1 MRTRIAHLTPAPM
14 FSSRLF
20 SLLLVA
26 GVLGGLS
33 APVPAGAQE
42 SAALIDALIR
52 KGILTNQEAEDI
64 RAELVRENNTVPARA
79 MAYGKATDRLSVGMR
94 MQAQYSYLDTDVPGA
109 AFGPVAVNHALL
121 RRMYLSFKA
130 GVGGPWGVT
139 VTYDFASAGYDDGY
153 FEFRASNDLVFN
165 FGLRKVAVG
174 YEERASSGELRSIE
188 RSGVTRYFVESN
200 NGRRLGAASYR
211 IGAFLDGKKE
221 LSSRAG
227 LFYTAAL
234 TNPERNETFNLAA
247 GPGDSTNNRPAYW
260 GTIGF
265 NGRIGEAG
273 TWVTGV
279 GAGFL
284 PDQGGAG
291 VANLGRGFDL
301 TLYSAFVDVR
311 TERFNLMAEYLTA
324 DVERGASATRDAQ
337 PAGFFVQTG
346 LFLTPVIEAMLRFES
361 LDTDGRGVNLADVVR
376 SAPAGGT
383 MDTFSS
389 WFAGAN
395 WYLRGNDLK
404 YQLGVVYG
412 KTKDTVT
419 GAPAEAKAVGVR
431 SQMQVQF

>member
-1 MRTRIAHLTPAPM
+1 MRIQSVAQ
-14 FSSRLF
+14 SRF
-20 SLLLVA
+20 PKFCRRSVPRLL
-26 GVLGGLS
+26 LGGLLGIGLGL
-33 APVPAGAQE
+33 VPAGAQE
-42 SAALIDALIR
+42 SGALIDALIR

-64 RAELVRENNTVPARA
+64 RAELVRENNTVPSRA
-79 MAYGKATDRLSVGMR
+79 MANGRSTDRLSVGMR
-94 MQAQYSYLDTDVPGA
+94 MQAQYAYLDTDVPGA
-109 AFGPVAVNHALL
+109 AFGPVATNHAFL
-121 RRMYLSFKA
+121 RRMYLTLRA
-130 GVGGPWGVT
+130 GLGGNWGAT
-139 VTYDFASAGYDDGY
+139 MTYDFASNGYDDAF
-153 FEFRASNDLVFN
+153 FEWRPHRDLTFN
-165 FGLRKVAVG
+165 FGLRKVAVA
-174 YEERASSGELRSIE
+174 YEERASSGDLRSIE

-211 IGAFLDGKKE
+211 IGAFLDGKRE
-221 LSSRAG
+221 FNAQRG
-227 LFYTAAL
+227 LFYTAAV

-260 GTIGF
+260 GTFGL
-265 NGRIGEAG
+265 NGRIGETG
-273 TWVTGV
+273 TWIAGV

-291 VANLGRGFDL
+291 IANLGRGFDL
-301 TLYSAFVDVR
+301 SLYSAFVDFR
-311 TERFNLMAEYLTA
+311 TERFNVMAEYLTA

-337 PAGFFVQTG
+337 PAGYFIQTG
-346 LFLTPVIEAMLRFES
+346 LFLTTEIEMMLRFES
-361 LDTDGRGVNLADVVR
+361 LDTDGRGVTMADVVR
-376 SAPAGGT
+376 SAPAGGA

-419 GAPAEAKAVGVR
+419 GTPAEAKAVGVR

>member
-1 MRTRIAHLTPAPM
+1 MLNSGP
-14 FSSRLF
+14 
-20 SLLLVA
+20 SLLFRLS
-26 GVLGGLS
+26 VLLCGLMG
-33 APVPAGAQE
+33 AATAGAQE
-42 SAALIDALIR
+42 SGALIDALIR

-64 RAELVRENNTVPARA
+64 RAELVRENNTVPSRA
-79 MAYGKATDRLSVGMR
+79 MAYGKSTDRLSVGMR
-94 MQAQYSYLDTDVPGA
+94 MQAQYNYLDTEVPAA
-109 AFGPVAVNHALL
+109 AFGPVATHHALL

-130 GVGGPWGVT
+130 GVGGAWGAT
-139 VTYDFASAGYDDGY
+139 VTYDFSSSGFDDAY
-153 FEFRASNDLVFN
+153 FEWRANNDLTFN

-174 YEERASSGELRSIE
+174 YEERASSGDLRSIE
-188 RSGVTRYFVESN
+188 RSGVTRYFVEAN

-211 IGAFLDGKKE
+211 IGAFLDGKKD
-221 LSSRAG
+221 LKPGTA
-227 LFYTAAL
+227 LFYTAAI

-247 GPGDSTNNRPAYW
+247 GAGDNTNNQPAYW
-260 GTIGF
+260 GTVGL
-265 NGRIGEAG
+265 NGRFGEAG
-273 TWVTGV
+273 TWVAGI

-301 TLYSAFVDVR
+301 TIHSAFVDIR
-311 TERFNLMAEYLTA
+311 TERYNLMAEYLMA
-324 DVERGASATRDAQ
+324 DVERGASATRGARPDGYFIQ
-337 PAGFFVQTG
+337 AGV
-346 LFLTPVIEAMLRFES
+346 FLTPTMEAMLRFES
-361 LDTDGRGVNLADVVR
+361 LDSDGRGVNLSDVVR

-419 GAPAEAKAVGVR
+419 GAPAEATTVGVR